1 MCKGL
6 KGLAALGVVGCVSYG
21 VFKAVGNLKLLK
33 ETHNNVIMFYG
44 EKLIYDEAFEGDSVA
59 VIGASV
65 ELDLREADFVDDVT
79 SIDLY
84 GMGAGFK
91 VLVPANIKVVAVGI
105 NKASGV
111 EVNVD
116 ETIEGPVLN
125 IYYDLTGSGL
135 LVTTKNL

>member
-1 MCKGL
+1 MGKGL
-6 KGLAALGVVGCVSYG
+6 KGLAALGVVGSASYG
-21 VFKAVGNLKLLK
+21 VFKAVGKLKLLK

-59 VIGASV
+59 AIGASV

-84 GMGAGFK
+84 GMGAGYK
-91 VLVPANIKVVAVGI
+91 VLVPENIKVVAVGI
-105 NKASGV
+105 NRASGV
-111 EVNVD
+111 EVSVD
-116 ETIEGPVLN
+116 DTIEGPVLN